1 MPSTHL
7 GKAPEAVLEAVIED
21 TREMVVLL
29 PAGGTSVSYLASF
42 AQQLAPALSPSINLP
57 WIEK

>member
-7 GKAPEAVLEAVIED
+7 AKVGEAVLESMIEGAGE
-21 TREMVVLL
+21 TVVLL
-29 PAGGTSVSYLASF
+29 PAGGASVSYLVLY
-42 AQQLAPALSPSINLP
+42 AQQLAAALSPSIMLP